1 MKKDGTDKGESSNPF
16 GGSGLRRSPVR
27 QSANPVDPTATSVE
41 TPSDVRADPYDQVQ
55 EALEDLLSSPEL
67 QDPGAPVELVT
78 AMAGIADLVEC
89 VKGKSNIHKE
99 IREKLA
105 RVMQLFIAA
114 NKAVVERLA
123 EPEAARPK
131 ERGPAETP
139 LRADTIRPKK
149 VNAFAQTE
157 GSLAFAGNS
166 KRKRGSPGELRPGD
180 PKKRAEDPSVR
191 QDPAASASKRAEGP
205 AEKADE
211 PTSANTGWRTVSRKR
226 GRPKGTETG
235 KAKPQPQRRKRRV
248 RERGEAIVVKA
259 PEGTYADVL
268 RQMRT
273 NEDLADLGEKV
284 RRIRRTRT
292 GEMILELKR
301 GAGNSSGT
309 LTAKAAEALGDK
321 AEVRALCKEVTI
333 RVKNLDEVTTED
345 ELRVALVEQCKIC
358 SDQMT
363 VRLRNGPPKSGMQIG
378 LVKLPVA
385 AANAALKC
393 GRLKVGWS
401 ICQISIPQQP
411 DRCFKCLLNG
421 HKSFDC
427 TGPDRSGICWR
438 CSETGHKS
446 ANCKKPAKCPVC
458 AGDHAVGNPSFPIQE
473 VVATE
478 YEGMVVAKVNGIY
491 FCSCY
496 APPRWS
502 LERFGT
508 MVDKMVDVLMGKSP
522 IVIAG
527 DFNAWAVEWGSRLTN
542 PRGQTLLEAL
552 ARLNVDL
559 ANVGNTS
566 TYQSWNGSEST
577 IDVTFGSP
585 GLVSDWMCIQ
595 EVVATEHEGMVI
607 AKVNGIHFCRCY
619 APPRWSLER
628 FGTMVDKIV
637 EVLTGRSP
645 IVMAGDLNAWAD
657 EWGSPLT
664 NPISQILLE
673 ALARLNVDL
682 TNVGNTR
689 TYHRNGSESTI
700 DVSFG
705 SPGLVRDWMVRKAY
719 TNSDQFVN
727 CYRLG

>member
-1 MKKDGTDKGESSNPF
+1 MPKNQKESKKDGTDKGESPNPF
-16 GGSGLRRSPVR
+16 GGSSLRRSPVR
-27 QSANPVDPTATSVE
+27 QSAKPVDPTATSVE
-41 TPSDVRADPYDQVQ
+41 TPCDERADPYEQVQ
-55 EALEDLLSSPEL
+55 EALEDQLSSPEL

-385 AANAALKC
+385 AANAALRC

-401 ICQISIPQQP
+401 ICQISIPHQP

-427 TGPDRSGICWR
+427 TGPDRSGMCWR

-446 ANCKKPAKCPVC
+446 TNCKKPAKCPVC
-458 AGDHAVGNPSFPIQE
+458 AGDHAVAHQLLRQMTVEAKLDIALVADPYRRAANGINWATDDAKLAAIWVTGSFPIQE
-473 VVATE
+473 VLATE
-478 YEGMVVAKVNGIY
+478 NEGMVVAKVNGIY

-527 DFNAWAVEWGSRLTN
+527 DFNAWADEWGSRLTN
-542 PRGQTLLEAL
+542 PRGQILLEAL

-566 TYQSWNGSEST
+566 TYQGWNGSEST

-585 GLVSDWMCIQ
+585 GLVSDWM
-595 EVVATEHEGMVI
+595 
-607 AKVNGIHFCRCY
+607 
-619 APPRWSLER
+619 
-628 FGTMVDKIV
+628 
-637 EVLTGRSP
+637 
-645 IVMAGDLNAWAD
+645 
-657 EWGSPLT
+657 
-664 NPISQILLE
+664 ILC
-673 ALARLNVDL
+673 LNV
-682 TNVGNTR
+682 TT
-689 TYHRNGSESTI
+689 
-700 DVSFG
+700 
-705 SPGLVRDWMVRKAY
+705 
-719 TNSDQFVN
+719 Q
-727 CYRLG
+727 